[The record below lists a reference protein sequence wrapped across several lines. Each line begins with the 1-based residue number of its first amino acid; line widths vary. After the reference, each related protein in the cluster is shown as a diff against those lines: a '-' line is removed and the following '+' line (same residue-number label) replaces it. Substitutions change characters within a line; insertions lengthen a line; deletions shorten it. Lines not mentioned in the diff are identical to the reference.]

1 MITQREVDILTDAIK
16 KYSGLEVPP
25 DAAVAALYAVADYR
39 FRLIPRK
46 PEPHKYVNGLP
57 AGAAGPEP
65 DQ

>member
-25 DAAVAALYAVADYR
+25 HAAVAALYAVAYYK

-46 PEPHKYVNGLP
+46 LEPRKYVNGLHEG
-57 AGAAGPEP
+57 GAEPEP